1 MNKKIK
7 NIMMLVS
14 IAAMLGLIIIIFS
27 SFADVQKTQSD
38 RGRKSPMVPRYIL
51 WASMTLMILVIV
63 PVSYFL
69 ISKRLDE
76 RLEKNMEVISKLI
89 GGENTPLKTESG
101 NADNTADKN
110 IILKFLSPNERT
122 IIRKMIEN
130 KGTVLQ
136 SEITRIEWMGKLK
149 THRAVEE
156 LKRKGIITTE
166 KYGKTNRIVLEKDV
180 ADVVMGNKLI

>member
-7 NIMMLVS
+7 NIMWLVS
-14 IAAMLGLIIIIFS
+14 IVAMIGLVIIIFS
-27 SFADVQKTQSD
+27 SLIDVHKTPLD
-38 RGRKSPMVPRYIL
+38 RNRNSPMVPRYIL
-51 WASMTLMILVIV
+51 WTSMTLMILVIV

-76 RLEKNMEVISKLI
+76 KLEKNMEVISKIL
-89 GGENTPLKTESG
+89 GRENAPVKRDAGDAS
-101 NADNTADKN
+101 DKN

-130 KGTVLQ
+130 KGTILQ

-149 THRAVEE
+149 THRAVDE
-156 LKRKGIITTE
+156 LKRKGIIKTE
-166 KYGKTNRIVLEKDV
+166 KYGKTNRIILEKDV
-180 ADVVMGNKLI
+180 ADVVNREID

>member
-14 IAAMLGLIIIIFS
+14 IAAMIGLVIIIFS
-27 SFADVQKTQSD
+27 SLMDVYKTSSENN
-38 RGRKSPMVPRYIL
+38 RNSPMIPRYIL
-51 WASMTLMILVIV
+51 WTSMTLMILVIV
-63 PVSYFL
+63 PISYFL

-76 RLEKNMEVISKLI
+76 KLEKNMEVISKLL
-89 GGENTPLKTESG
+89 GGGNTPLKTEPG
-101 NADNTADKN
+101 NVDNVADKN

-122 IIRKMIEN
+122 IIRKLIE
-130 KGTVLQ
+130 KEGTILQ

-156 LKRKGIITTE
+156 LKRKGIIKTE
-166 KYGKTNRIVLEKDV
+166 KYGKTNRIILEKDV
-180 ADVVMGNKLI
+180 ADVLMEK